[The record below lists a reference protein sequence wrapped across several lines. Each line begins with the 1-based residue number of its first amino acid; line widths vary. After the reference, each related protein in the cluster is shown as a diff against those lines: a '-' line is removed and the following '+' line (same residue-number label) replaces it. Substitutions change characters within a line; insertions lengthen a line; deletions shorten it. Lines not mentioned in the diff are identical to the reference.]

1 MTSELKPLPLAICPH
16 CGKPC
21 PLEDCVTD
29 SEGRAVHKECY
40 RIALIE
46 GRGHL

>member
-1 MTSELKPLPLAICPH
+1 MASETHLILPICPH

-29 SEGRAVHKECY
+29 ARGRAVHKECY
-40 RIALIE
+40 REALIKGQE
-46 GRGHL
+46 SL